1 MLDNLDKKQLLSKL
15 FTEKNKDYSYTIIFF
30 LIFSFFA
37 FFIIRPNIL
46 SIFQANLQIENLKKT
61 NAIYEY
67 QIQNVIDVQS
77 ILVNVRDDLPLLDE
91 AVTSKP
97 QINQLINDITKAI
110 EKNHLEISKL
120 SLANVN
126 LKDISKTEQF
136 KPLVFDLGLTGS
148 FDNYLNLMKDI
159 YNDRRIKLMKDIVIS
174 KEDKSGTNSGTLQI
188 ELQLEGYYL

>member
-1 MLDNLDKKQLLSKL
+1 MLDNFDKKQLLSKL

-30 LIFSFFA
+30 LIFSFFV

-148 FDNYLNLMKDI
+148 FENYLNLMKDI

>member
-30 LIFSFFA
+30 LIFSFFV
-37 FFIIRPNIL
+37 FFIIRPNVL